1 MPPTVT
7 VCFSLHSPADRRS
20 ASVCVET
27 TPARR
32 SALRYPSSGWPGE
45 VDADQFLLVRQ
56 LLHRRIF
63 GQVGIVDAEQLVRP
77 ADGVEQPHLAGD
89 DAVVHTGDRLHRAL
103 GGGRHPGCGDAR
115 SRPSRRS

>member
-1 MPPTVT
+1 MVT
-7 VCFSLHSPADRRS
+7 VCFSFHSPADRRS

-32 SALRYPSSGWPGE
+32 SAAVPVQRMAGE

-63 GQVGIVDAEQLVRP
+63 GQVGVVDAEQLVRP

-103 GGGRHPGCGDAR
+103 GGGRHPAAGMPEAVHRAAVDQ
-115 SRPSRRS
+115 